1 MRLMLFFFLF
11 PLLSPGAVSVDGGAG
26 GSKRYDGYGAGG
38 GRMSITYD
46 NWLHTGD
53 LTAYGGKG
61 YPNWQNEYGQPG
73 TIYLNSLSDPSETV
87 LVLDTGEGVSSFGE
101 FPFNDPNKPGKRT
114 RTENSLFFF
123 LIHQLTAIRFLC
135 FSFFFPQT
143 I

>member
-1 MRLMLFFFLF
+1 
-11 PLLSPGAVSVDGGAG
+11 
-26 GSKRYDGYGAGG
+26 
-38 GRMSITYD
+38 MSITYD

-53 LTAYGGKG
+53 LTAYGGNG
-61 YPNWQNEYGQPG
+61 NGNDQYGQPG

-87 LVLDTGEGVSSFGE
+87 LVLDTSDGISSFGE

-114 RTENSLFFF
+114 RTENSHFFF
-123 LIHQLTAIRFLC
+123 DPPTHAAVRFLC